1 MTTISR
7 RSLLT
12 SAGLAGAGL
21 ASMAAAPAVHG
32 SLADTATN
40 TAADT
45 ISDGLDAL
53 RLVKVFASR
62 GDQHLLDGFDDTHVV
77 YEDGGIEFLLWPGD
91 LARLQA
97 TGLRFEL
104 LETPW
109 ERAASESARLREEN
123 AAYAG
128 VRAPG
133 ETDTGDYRHLAD
145 FNADMKALAEKYPDT
160 CKLIELP
167 FRSLDRRVIYGL
179 EICDD
184 VERYDGRPVFYNDGI
199 HHAREWPAAEVPIM
213 WAYDLLE
220 AGSPDADLGDDP
232 ALAEVRRQRLLTIR
246 KHVRNV
252 VVPVVNP
259 DGYEWSR
266 EFPVGTGGSDLG
278 TGTVGTFFGDG
289 AEAIPAGGRGRYWR
303 KNRRQYLGSHIGVA
317 NPTTAGQAQ
326 YTPEEGGLDGNPL
339 PDQYGIDPNRNY
351 AFGWGGDGSSNL
363 TDSAVYRGS
372 QPFSEQE
379 SRNVQHVFEKYM
391 CLGAITHHTS
401 GDLIL
406 WAWGD
411 TTDDAPDNDLLE
423 GMGRA
428 MAVYNGY
435 TPQKSIDLYV
445 TTGTCSDWMY
455 GSRASISY
463 TFEHA
468 GNAFHP
474 EYTATVPA
482 MYERN
487 RDAMMFLAEQSCLV
501 PDLRPDYTDPL
512 VLDADAQ
519 LKMLEQGVPTDQLN
533 HAIIRGDAGTQ
544 ATVRVTKR
552 YDTQLW
558 VQDYAEG
565 NTGAEN
571 PLGQPSIEELTDC
584 EFRTDPDGS
593 FELHVAP
600 STQPKVEFLDQTEA
614 YDISVLP
621 DDGSRG
627 FSVRRVVRRG
637 EVIDLSRR
645 DRRP

>member
-7 RSLLT
+7 RNLLT
-12 SAGLAGAGL
+12 TAGLAGAGL
-21 ASMAAAPAVHG
+21 ASMAAAPAVSG
-32 SLADTATN
+32 SLADAATN
-40 TAADT
+40 TAAGTIGDT
-45 ISDGLDAL
+45 LDAL
-53 RLVKVFASR
+53 RLVKVFAST
-62 GDQHLLDGFDDTHVV
+62 DEQHLLSGLDDTHVV
-77 YEDGGIEFLLWPGD
+77 HADGGIEFLLWPGD

-104 LETPW
+104 LETPA
-109 ERAASESARLREEN
+109 EREAAETARLRGAN
-123 AAYAG
+123 GTRGLA
-128 VRAPG
+128 APG
-133 ETDTGDYRHLAD
+133 ETATGDYRHLAD
-145 FNADMKALAEKYPDT
+145 FNADMQALAEQYPDT
-160 CKLIELP
+160 CKVIELP
-167 FRSLDRRVIYGL
+167 FRTLDRRTVLGL

-184 VERYDGRPVFYNDGI
+184 VDRYDGRPVFYNDGC

-220 AGSPDADLGDDP
+220 AESLDDADP
-232 ALAEVRRQRLLTIR
+232 LAAARKQRLLTIR
-246 KHVRNV
+246 ANVRNV

-259 DGYEWSR
+259 DGYDWSR

-289 AEAIPAGGRGRYWR
+289 IEAIPGRGRYWR
-303 KNRRQYLGSHIGVA
+303 KNRRQYLGSAVGVP

-326 YTPEEGGLDGNPL
+326 YTPGEAGLDENPL

-351 AFGWGGDGSSNL
+351 AFGWGGDGSSNIHE
-363 TDSAVYRGS
+363 SQVYRGS

-391 CLGAITHHTS
+391 CLGAISHHTS
-401 GDLIL
+401 GDLVL

-411 TTDDAPDNDLLE
+411 THDDAPDNDLLE

-428 MAVYNGY
+428 MAEYNGY
-435 TPQKSIDLYV
+435 RPQKSIDLYV
-445 TTGTCSDWMY
+445 TTGTASDYMY
-455 GSRASISY
+455 GSRASIAY

-468 GNAFHP
+468 GTAFHP
-474 EYTATVPA
+474 EYASTVPA
-482 MYERN
+482 MYEAN

-501 PDLRPDYTDPL
+501 PDLRPDYSDPN
-512 VLDADAQ
+512 VLTMEAS

-533 HAIIRGDAGTQ
+533 HAVIRGDAGGP
-544 ATVRVTKR
+544 ATVRITKR
-552 YDTQLW
+552 YETQLW

-565 NTGAEN
+565 STGAEN
-571 PLGQPSIEELTDC
+571 PLGQPSIQELQDC
-584 EFRTDPDGS
+584 SFRTAPDGT

-600 STQPKVEFLDQTEA
+600 STQPKVEFLGRTEA
-614 YDISVLP
+614 YDISVIP

-637 EVIDLSRR
+637 DVIDL
-645 DRRP
+645 